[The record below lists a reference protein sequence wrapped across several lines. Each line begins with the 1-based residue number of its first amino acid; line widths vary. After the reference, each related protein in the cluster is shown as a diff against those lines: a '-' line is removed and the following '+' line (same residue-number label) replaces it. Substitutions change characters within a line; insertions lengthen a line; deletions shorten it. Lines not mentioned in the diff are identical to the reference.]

1 VKGAGAWIYKL
12 EGVMSSLGLALLN
25 SLDIGLLLFIIAVGL
40 NIVFGVLNVI
50 NFAHGA
56 LYMLGAYL
64 AFSCINV
71 LGMPFWLTL
80 LVAPLGVALLAVLID
95 RFMLRFVYQ
104 REVTDSL
111 LLTFALLLILNESVR
126 MIWGTGIH
134 VVEPP
139 ALLQGTVMLPGGVRY
154 PLYSLFV
161 ILAGGLVLFGLW
173 FLFNK
178 TRAGKIMRAAALDR
192 DMAQVLC
199 INTRLVITGV
209 FAFGAWLAA
218 VGGVVAAPMRAI
230 DPGMGDKIIIESF
243 IVVVIGGL
251 GSFPGALLGAI
262 VLGLIHGL
270 GGRFLPE
277 VNLMLP
283 FVGMAIVLL
292 LKPHGLLGR
301 RAST

>member
-1 VKGAGAWIYKL
+1 
-12 EGVMSSLGLALLN
+12 MSSFGMALLN
-25 SLDIGLLLFIIAVGL
+25 SLDIGLLLFVIAVGL

-64 AFSCINV
+64 AYSC
-71 LGMPFWLTL
+71 MTL
-80 LVAPLGVALLAVLID
+80 LGLSFWITLLLAPLGVAVLAVFID
-95 RFMLRFVYQ
+95 RLMLRFIYQ
-104 REVTDSL
+104 REISDSL

-126 MIWGTGIH
+126 LIWGTGIH
-134 VVEPP
+134 VIDPP
-139 ALLQGTVMLPGGVRY
+139 LLLQGTVSLPGGITY
-154 PLYSLFV
+154 PIYSLFV
-161 ILAGGLVLFGLW
+161 VLVGLVVVCALW
-173 FLFNK
+173 LLFNR
-178 TRAGKIMRAAALDR
+178 TRVGKIMRAAALDR
-192 DMAQVLC
+192 EMAQVLC
-199 INTRLVITGV
+199 INTKLVITSV

-262 VLGLIHGL
+262 VLGLIYGF
-270 GGRFLPE
+270 GGRFFPE
-277 VNLMLP
+277 VNLILP

-292 LKPHGLLGR
+292 LKPHGLMGKGATL
-301 RAST
+301 

>member
-1 VKGAGAWIYKL
+1 
-12 EGVMSSLGLALLN
+12 MSSIGLALLN
-25 SLDIGLLLFIIAVGL
+25 SLDIGLLLFVIAVGL

-64 AFSCINV
+64 AYSCITL

-80 LVAPLGVALLAVLID
+80 LVAPLGVAVLAVAID
-95 RFMLRFVYQ
+95 RLMLRFIYQ
-104 REVTDSL
+104 REISDSL
-111 LLTFALLLILNESVR
+111 LLTFALLLMINESVR
-126 MIWGTGIH
+126 LIWGTGIH
-134 VVEPP
+134 VIDPP
-139 ALLQGTVMLPGGVRY
+139 ALLQGTVALPGGITY

-161 ILAGGLVLFGLW
+161 VGIGLVILFGLW
-173 FLFNK
+173 WLFNR
-178 TRAGKIMRAAALDR
+178 TRVGKIMRAAALDR
-192 DMAQVLC
+192 EMAQVLC
-199 INTRLVITGV
+199 IDTKLVITGV

-251 GSFPGALLGAI
+251 GSFTGALLGAI
-262 VLGLIHGL
+262 VLGLMYGL
-270 GGRFLPE
+270 GGRFFPE
-277 VNLMLP
+277 INLVLP

-292 LKPHGLLGR
+292 LKPHGLMGKG
-301 RAST
+301 ASL

>member
-1 VKGAGAWIYKL
+1 
-12 EGVMSSLGLALLN
+12 MSGLSLALLN
-25 SLDIGLLLFIIAVGL
+25 SLDIGLLLFVIAVGL

-64 AFSCINV
+64 AYTCMITWG
-71 LGMPFWLTL
+71 LPFWATL
-80 LVAPLGVALLAVLID
+80 LVAPLLVAALAVLID
-95 RFMLRFVYQ
+95 RVMLRFIYE
-104 REVTDSL
+104 REISDSL

-134 VVEPP
+134 VIDPP
-139 ALLQGTVMLPGGVRY
+139 AWLRGTAVLPGGITY
-154 PLYSLFV
+154 PVYSLFV
-161 ILAGGLVLFGLW
+161 VVVGLVFVCGLW
-173 FLFNK
+173 LLFNR
-178 TRAGKIMRAAALDR
+178 TRVGKIMRAAALDR
-192 DMAQVLC
+192 EMAQVLC
-199 INTRLVITGV
+199 INTKLVITGV

-270 GGRFLPE
+270 GGRYLPE
-277 VNLMLP
+277 VNLVLP
-283 FVGMAIVLL
+283 FLGMAIVLL
-292 LKPHGLLGR
+292 LKPHGLMGKG
-301 RAST
+301 ASL

>member
-1 VKGAGAWIYKL
+1 MADIVA
-12 EGVMSSLGLALLN
+12 ALLN
-25 SLDIGLLLFIIAVGL
+25 SLSIGLLLFVIAVGL
-40 NIVFGVLNVI
+40 NIVFGVLNII

-64 AFSCINV
+64 AFTFINSI
-71 LGMPFWLTL
+71 GWPFWIALI
-80 LVAPLGVALLAVLID
+80 VAPLVVAALAVVID
-95 RFMLRFVYQ
+95 RLMLRFIYE

-126 MIWGTGIH
+126 LIWGSGIH

-139 ALLQGTVMLPGGVRY
+139 SWLLGTLTLPGGIRY
-154 PLYSLFV
+154 PIYNLFV
-161 ILAGGLVLFGLW
+161 VGVGLMLLAGLW
-173 FLFNK
+173 ALFNR
-178 TRAGKIMRAAALDR
+178 TRIGRIMRAASLDR
-192 DMAQVLC
+192 EMAQVLG
-199 INTRLVITGV
+199 INTKLVITGV

-262 VLGLIHGL
+262 ILGLIHGF
-270 GGRFLPE
+270 GGRYLPE
-277 VNLMLP
+277 INLVLP
-283 FVGMAIVLL
+283 FIGMAIVLL
-292 LKPHGLLGR
+292 VKPTGLMGK
-301 RAST
+301 SGSV

>member
-1 VKGAGAWIYKL
+1 MG
-12 EGVMSSLGLALLN
+12 SLGLALLN

-64 AFSCINV
+64 AFSCING

-80 LVAPLGVALLAVLID
+80 LVAPLGVAVLAVLVD
-95 RFMLRFVYQ
+95 RLMLRFVYQ

-139 ALLQGTVMLPGGVRY
+139 ELLRGTVLLPGGIRY

-161 ILAGGLVLFGLW
+161 ILAGALVLFGLW

-192 DMAQVLC
+192 EMAQVLC

-277 VNLMLP
+277 INLMLP

-292 LKPHGLLGR
+292 LKPHGLLGK

>member
-1 VKGAGAWIYKL
+1 MTGFFA
-12 EGVMSSLGLALLN
+12 ALLN
-25 SLDIGLLLFIIAVGL
+25 SLDIGLLLFVIAVGL

-64 AFSCINV
+64 GFSVIAM
-71 LGMPFWLTL
+71 LGWPFWAALV
-80 LVAPLGVALLAVLID
+80 VAPIGVAALAVLID
-95 RFMLRFVYQ
+95 RLVLRFIYG

-126 MIWGTGIH
+126 LIWGSGIH

-139 ALLQGTVMLPGGVRY
+139 ALLDGTLELPGGVRY
-154 PLYSLFV
+154 PIYGLFV
-161 ILAGGLVLFGLW
+161 IAVGGTLVVGLW
-173 FLFNK
+173 ALFNR
-178 TRAGKIMRAAALDR
+178 TRAGRIMRAASLDPE
-192 DMAQVLC
+192 MAQVLG
-199 INTRLVITGV
+199 INTRAVVTGV

-251 GSFPGALLGAI
+251 GSFPGALVGALI
-262 VLGLIHGL
+262 LGLIHGL
-270 GGRFLPE
+270 GGRYFPD
-277 VNLMLP
+277 VNLILP
-283 FVGMAIVLL
+283 YIGMAIVLL
-292 LKPHGLLGR
+292 VRPHGLMGR
-301 RAST
+301 PGTS